1 MKKLSILSA
10 IGLLAISVSCKK
22 DPKEPANNSTNNSG
36 SSTSTTGKL
45 VLTFEAMF
53 GDSALVFNN
62 KTYVTANGDSIKI
75 STFKYYISNIT
86 LTKTDNSTYTVPNSY
101 YLVNHNASGS
111 TASFTIS
118 GVPIGQYKA
127 IKMLIGV
134 DSARNVSG
142 AQTGAL
148 DPANGMFWSWSTG
161 YIMVKLEGYSNQS
174 GAADKSVKYHI
185 GGFSGNNSVL
195 KWITPSFMMMTVNV
209 SSTTTPEIHF
219 KTDIS
224 EIFKTPNN
232 ISVSTTFNVTM
243 PGMMAKMI
251 ADNYADMITVE
262 HIHN

>member
-1 MKKLSILSA
+1 MRKLSILSLVS
-10 IGLLAISVSCKK
+10 GLLVLFTSCKK
-22 DPKEPANNSTNNSG
+22 DPKEPADNNNNGSG
-36 SSTSTTGKL
+36 NTATTAKIIL
-45 VLTFEAMF
+45 SFEAMF
-53 GDSALVFNN
+53 GDSMLVFNN
-62 KTYVTANGDSIKI
+62 KTYVTANGDSVKI

-111 TASFTIS
+111 MASFTIS
-118 GVPIGQYKA
+118 GIPIGQYKA

-161 YIMVKLEGYSNQS
+161 YIMLKLEGTSPQS
-174 GAADKSVKYHI
+174 AAADKSFKYHI
-185 GGFSGNNSVL
+185 GGFSGVNNTL
-195 KWITPSFMMMTVNV
+195 RWITPSFNAMTANV
-209 SSTTTPEIHF
+209 SSSVIPEIHF

-232 ISVSTTFNVTM
+232 IQLNTTYNVTM